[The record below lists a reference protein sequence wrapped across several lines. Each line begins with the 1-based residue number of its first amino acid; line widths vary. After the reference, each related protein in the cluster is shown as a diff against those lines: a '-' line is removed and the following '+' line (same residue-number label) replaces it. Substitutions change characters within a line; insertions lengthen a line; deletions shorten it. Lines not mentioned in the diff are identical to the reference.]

1 MPKKKDP
8 YVEVLDEIRVQIRKQ
23 NSLGFTFVQGMTR
36 GLGTAL
42 GATVLVAV
50 LTSIALHFTGSSEAA
65 AFVKSLLGTFVE

>member
-8 YVEVLDEIRVQIRKQ
+8 YIEVLDEIRLQVRKQ

-42 GATVLVAV
+42 GATVLVAA
-50 LTSIALHFTGSSEAA
+50 LTSVALQFTGSSEVA
-65 AFVKSLLGTFVE
+65 AFLKSLFGTFVE